1 MGFVGRLQ
9 RSSYHHCRKSA
20 LQFFLET
27 VGALGATYRSCLR
40 SLMPAK
46 RAPKPIASGRS
57 VPRVRQSHLK
67 QASGVPK
74 ARRCFALFVDDF
86 LSRTKLQGGAKN
98 KAAVAAWN
106 FLSEEAK
113 EPFRIASRDEF
124 AKQQAAR
131 IAAGFHVRRRAQ
143 QAPASKADRSAAQ
156 APASSRHEN
165 ARVAENRVHAGPGR
179 HYVWSLCEH

>member
-9 RSSYHHCRKSA
+9 RSSYHDCRKSA

-57 VPRVRQSHLK
+57 VPRVRQSQLK

-74 ARRCFALFVDDF
+74 ARRCFALFVEDF
-86 LSRTKLQGGAKN
+86 LSRTQLHESGGGKS
-98 KAAVAAWN
+98 KAAVAAWSA
-106 FLSEEAK
+106 LSEEAK
-113 EPFRIASRDEF
+113 EPFRMASRDEF
-124 AKQQAAR
+124 AKPQAAR
-131 IAAGFHVRRRAQ
+131 IIAGLHVRRRPSTSLPPKQ
-143 QAPASKADRSAAQ
+143 MGPPLKHPPVLDMRTPA
-156 APASSRHEN
+156 
-165 ARVAENRVHAGPGR
+165 
-179 HYVWSLCEH
+179 